1 VTVDPYSLGAAV
13 GPGTVFGSYRLVSE
27 LGRGGMGVV
36 YLAEHTIMGKQAA
49 VKVLLPEFSG
59 REDLVVRFFNEAR
72 AAARLHHPAFVEV
85 FDCGVA
91 SECAFMVM
99 EYISG
104 ENLTSCLKRETR
116 LPVARAVGLTRVIAE
131 AMAVAHENGIVHRDL
146 KPDNIILPSD
156 ARASRVGP
164 HPVKILDFG
173 IAKLNV
179 AASLRMTKTGTL
191 MGTPLYMSPEQCQG
205 SVHLDG
211 RSDLYSLGCI
221 LYAMLTGTPP
231 FPREGDGVVLIAH
244 LHDKVPPLEEHGVTV
259 SPDLEAV
266 LMKALAK
273 DPMDRQQSMTALV
286 AELDAADASPGR
298 GTMQGREK
306 ANTARSIAG
315 AAVPAAATP
324 SGSST
329 SVTLPEKRLRVPT
342 PKATP
347 PIASNTTLSRSSGQV
362 AASAAPRAKRTGRSR
377 LAVTG
382 AIVVGVVA
390 AVLMMRGGP
399 RRAPAPP
406 PVAARPQPPV
416 VAVPA
421 PPPPPVEAPKPA
433 RTVIELDSEPTG
445 AIVRDPAEA
454 EPLGTTPLRLTFERA
469 ARVLELRIEKRGY
482 KTETLQVDLA
492 QDLARTVP
500 LRPRPRVVIDPDEAR
515 KL

>member
-1 VTVDPYSLGAAV
+1 VTVDPYSQGAAV

-99 EYISG
+99 EYVGG
-104 ENLTSCLKRETR
+104 ENLTECLKRETR
-116 LPVARAVGLTRVIAE
+116 LPVARAVGLCRVIAE

-156 ARASRVGP
+156 PRAARVGP
-164 HPVKILDFG
+164 YPVKILDFG
-173 IAKLNV
+173 IAKLTVN
-179 AASLRMTKTGTL
+179 ASLRMTRTGTL
-191 MGTPLYMSPEQCQG
+191 MGTPLYMSPEQCRG
-205 SVHLDG
+205 SAHLDG

-244 LHDKVPPLEEHGVTV
+244 LHDKVPPLEEHGVSV
-259 SPDLEAV
+259 PPELEAV

-298 GTMQGREK
+298 GTMPGRDK
-306 ANTARSIAG
+306 AAP
-315 AAVPAAATP
+315 AV
-324 SGSST
+324 
-329 SVTLPEKRLRVPT
+329 SVPGTVVLPEKRLRVPT
-342 PKATP
+342 PVATP
-347 PIASNTTLSRSSGQV
+347 PIASNTTFSRSSGQV
-362 AASAAPRAKRTGRSR
+362 TAAAAPRPPRKSRSR
-377 LAVTG
+377 LAVAG
-382 AIVVGVVA
+382 AVAFGVVA
-390 AVLMMRGGP
+390 AVVVMGSQPGRP
-399 RRAPAPP
+399 PAPA
-406 PVAARPQPPV
+406 PVAARPPAPV
-416 VAVPA
+416 VPATPPAPAPAPVPA
-421 PPPPPVEAPKPA
+421 Q
-433 RTVIELDSEPTG
+433 TVVELDSVPTG
-445 AIVRDPAEA
+445 ATVRDLAQET
-454 EPLGTTPLRLTFERA
+454 PLGTTPLRLTFDRA
-469 ARVLELRIEKRGY
+469 ARVLELRIEKRGFRP
-482 KTETLQVDLA
+482 ETLQVDLE
-492 QDLARTVP
+492 QDFARTVP
-500 LRPRPRVVIDPDEAR
+500 LLPRPRAVIDPDEAR

>member
-1 VTVDPYSLGAAV
+1 MTVDPYSQGTAV

-59 REDLVVRFFNEAR
+59 REDLVARFFNEAR

-85 FDCGVA
+85 FDCGIA

-104 ENLTSCLKRETR
+104 ESLTSCLKRETR
-116 LPVARAVGLTRVIAE
+116 MPVARAIGLTRVIAE

-156 ARASRVGP
+156 PRSSRVGP

-179 AASLRMTKTGTL
+179 AANLRMTKTGTL
-191 MGTPLYMSPEQCQG
+191 MGTPLYMSPEQCRG

-231 FPREGDGVVLIAH
+231 FPREGDGIVLIAH
-244 LHDKVPPLEEHGVTV
+244 LQDPVPPLEEHGVV
-259 SPDLEAV
+259 VPPELEAV

-273 DPMDRQQSMTALV
+273 DPMERQQSMSALV
-286 AELDAADASPGR
+286 AELDVADNSPGR
-298 GTMQGREK
+298 GTMPGREK
-306 ANTARSIAG
+306 ATPAVSISG
-315 AAVPAAATP
+315 TVVAA
-324 SGSST
+324 
-329 SVTLPEKRLRVPT
+329 PEKRTRV
-342 PKATP
+342 ATP
-347 PIASNTTLSRSSGQV
+347 PATAPMTSNTTFSRSSGQV
-362 AASAAPRAKRTGRSR
+362 TAVTARPKRPGGRSR
-377 LAVTG
+377 LVVAGAVLFG
-382 AIVVGVVA
+382 MVA
-390 AVLMMRGGP
+390 AVLVMRSGP
-399 RRAPAPP
+399 RPAPLPP
-406 PVAARPQPPV
+406 PVAAQPPAPV
-416 VAVPA
+416 LPVT
-421 PPPPPVEAPKPA
+421 PPPPPLPPKPA
-433 RTVIELDSEPTG
+433 QTVVELFSEPTG
-445 AIVRDPAEA
+445 ATVRAGDAE
-454 EPLGTTPLRLTFERA
+454 LGTTPLRLTYLRE
-469 ARVLELRIEKRGY
+469 ARVLELRLEKRGF
-482 KTETLQVDLA
+482 KPETLQVDLSE
-492 QDLARTVP
+492 DFEKTVP
-500 LRPRPRVVIDPDEAR
+500 LRPRFRMVVDPDESR